1 VASGGSATSS
11 SGGSTVTGGANAGGS
26 SGSKGGAIGT
36 GGVAAGGVTS
46 AGGTT
51 STAWTTLPPPR
62 QCGNAFATQSEG
74 CVTGNASS
82 TCGGNCTS
90 FVNACQDTLASKPN
104 MPVAFICPQWM
115 LFSSAMEQAASL
127 DGNSAFNYAIVGHDA
142 DQGGIDGTATSAC
155 CQCYQLVYDSP
166 SQNDRQ
172 ALVNPDDPN
181 NNQSAIQPLP
191 PPLIVQS
198 FNMGATTDS
207 FDVFMAAGGFGA
219 NNACDPKGT
228 PQATSGEYIYTSF
241 PPDGADNGGV
251 KGATKYSECKTAVSW
266 VTEASLSTP
275 ACQSTI
281 ATECNMFAAPS
292 ATTTADS
299 IRSCIQSNN
308 PQTYYHL
315 NWNVWAMKVECPS
328 HLTDLTGCKLAP
340 QGLPAVNPNVTTAAQ
355 AAANSSFRSKSGSG
369 TRLWTSTM
377 QDCCM
382 PSCAFR
388 DHVTGQGL
396 TAQGLYNSFYS
407 CDQSGVPMTQP
418 Q

>member
-1 VASGGSATSS
+1 
-11 SGGSTVTGGANAGGS
+11 
-26 SGSKGGAIGT
+26 
-36 GGVAAGGVTS
+36 
-46 AGGTT
+46 
-51 STAWTTLPPPR
+51 
-62 QCGNAFATQSEG
+62 
-74 CVTGNASS
+74 
-82 TCGGNCTS
+82 
-90 FVNACQDTLASKPN
+90 

-115 LFSSAMEQAASL
+115 LFSDAMKQAATA

-142 DQGGIDGTATSAC
+142 DMGGIDGTATSAC
-155 CQCYQLVYDSP
+155 CQCYQLVYDGP

-172 ALVNPDDPN
+172 ALANPDDSSST
-181 NNQSAIQPLP
+181 QSGVALP
-191 PPLIVQS
+191 PPLVVQS

-219 NNACDPKGT
+219 NNACDPNGNPK
-228 PQATSGEYIYTSF
+228 ANSGQYIYTGF

-251 KGATKYSECKTAVSW
+251 KGATKYSECKTPVSW
-266 VTEASLSTP
+266 VTTATLSTP
-275 ACQSTI
+275 ACQSKI
-281 ATECNMFAAPS
+281 QTECNMIAAPS

-315 NWNVWAMKVECPS
+315 NWNVWAMKVECPA
-328 HLTDLTGCKLAP
+328 HLTDLTGCKLAA

-355 AAANSSFRSKSGSG
+355 ASANSSFRSKSGSG

-382 PSCAFR
+382 PSCAFQ
-388 DHVTGQGL
+388 DNVTGRGL
-396 TAQGLYNSFYS
+396 KAQGLYNSFYS
-407 CDQSGVPMTQP
+407 CDKTGVPMTEP

>member
-1 VASGGSATSS
+1 
-11 SGGSTVTGGANAGGS
+11 
-26 SGSKGGAIGT
+26 
-36 GGVAAGGVTS
+36 
-46 AGGTT
+46 
-51 STAWTTLPPPR
+51 
-62 QCGNAFATQSEG
+62 
-74 CVTGNASS
+74 
-82 TCGGNCTS
+82 
-90 FVNACQDTLASKPN
+90 
-104 MPVAFICPQWM
+104 M
-115 LFSSAMEQAASL
+115 LFSTAMQQAASL
-127 DGNSAFNYAIVGHDA
+127 DGNSAFNYAIAGHDV
-142 DQGGIDGTATSAC
+142 DYNGIDGTAQSAC

-207 FDVFMAAGGFGA
+207 FDIFMAAGGFGA
-219 NNACDPKGT
+219 NNACDPK
-228 PQATSGEYIYTSF
+228 ATQQDASGKYIYTSF
-241 PPDGADNGGV
+241 PPDGWDNGGV

-266 VTEASLSTP
+266 VTTASLSTP
-275 ACQSTI
+275 ACQSKI
-281 ATECNMFAAPS
+281 QTECNMFAAPS

-299 IRSCIQSNN
+299 IHSCTQSNN

-315 NWNVWAMKVECPS
+315 NWNVWAMKVECPT

-377 QDCCM
+377 EDCCM

-388 DHVTGQGL
+388 DHVTGAGL
-396 TAQGLYNSFYS
+396 TAVGLYNSFYS